1 MKSIHKR
8 SEHIVSVCLLGICAL
23 WLIYSR
29 NISGA
34 TMPGTPGPKFF
45 PFIIVA
51 LLAFLTILKEILD
64 WRRMSDPENKNAGT
78 AATEVPGTGLQSQA
92 TKKDDEPNDADTKG
106 ELRRVVLSFVLIF
119 LYVVGIEVIGF
130 YVATILAVCIS
141 LKGIIGIPGWLK
153 VSMVTLIITGA
164 VFLIFWVLFKVPLP
178 QGILF

>member
-1 MKSIHKR
+1 MKSIYKR
-8 SEHIVSVCLLGICAL
+8 REHIVSVFLLGICLL

-51 LLAFLTILKEILD
+51 LLAFLTILKEIFD
-64 WRRMSDPENKNAGT
+64 WRQTVGPENKTSGT
-78 AATEVPGTGLQSQA
+78 EPRSQA
-92 TKKDDEPNDADTKG
+92 FEKDGEPNNAVNKG
-106 ELRRVVLSFVLIF
+106 ELRRVFLSFLLMF
-119 LYVVGIEVIGF
+119 LYVVGIETIGF
-130 YVATILAVCIS
+130 YVVTILAVFIT

-153 VSMVTLIITGA
+153 VSMATLIITGA